1 MGMKSQIFEQIYTGQ
16 MTVRDSR
23 KFVQKFVRQK
33 IAKFGK
39 FARRI
44 CSEQIFEQK
53 KIIIWAIFRQAIE
66 GSKFDEK
73 FVKFPPHRP
82 KCYGYH
88 CVPKTESGAQILKIW
103 KKIRMV
109 DTMNEGMGRYGY
121 SI

>member
-1 MGMKSQIFEQIYTGQ
+1 

-53 KIIIWAIFRQAIE
+53 KIIWAIFRQAIE
-66 GSKFDEK
+66 GSKFAEK
-73 FVKFPPHRP
+73 FAKFPPHRP
-82 KCYGYH
+82 YRQYFPS
-88 CVPKTESGAQILKIW
+88 V
-103 KKIRMV
+103 
-109 DTMNEGMGRYGY
+109 TMTRPAGSSVCAR
-121 SI
+121 

>member
-1 MGMKSQIFEQIYTGQ
+1 MGADFVARKPMGRKSQIFEQIYTGQ

-53 KIIIWAIFRQAIE
+53 KIIWAIFRQAIE

-73 FVKFPPHRP
+73 IVKFPQA
-82 KCYGYH
+82 Y
-88 CVPKTESGAQILKIW
+88 A
-103 KKIRMV
+103 IRRETNPNAR
-109 DTMNEGMGRYGY
+109 D
-121 SI
+121 